1 MGCMSFHTGII
12 IKPTHAK
19 KELLM
24 KINIEKPDVI
34 SQGEFSKTE
43 IDSVFISKEEG
54 KVALVESENT
64 LVISMDKKNAENV
77 Q

>member
-1 MGCMSFHTGII
+1 
-12 IKPTHAK
+12 
-19 KELLM
+19 M

-64 LVISMDKKNAENV
+64 LVISMDKKNVENV